1 MSLSL
6 LRIFFFSLVL
16 SGLYQVAQT
25 QPEPEPA
32 IFSHITHTPSGFT
45 QKEVKDILQDRD
57 GFIWIATTHGLF
69 RHDGHDMRLYQQNPL
84 DPTSIGSNFIVC
96 LAIDADSALWIGTL
110 GAGLFRYDRF
120 KDAFVHY
127 PLAPEAQSGS
137 FSNEINDL
145 LLDSQGRLWVATNEG
160 LGLVDRQ
167 TERLVPIQ
175 NSKSDSVNIIDFTC
189 LAEDQQQQIWAG
201 VGDLGGG
208 LYKINPET
216 QQFTRFMSTSDGIGM
231 DNTRVIALAA
241 DTKGDLWFST
251 EDTRLH
257 RIEPISHQIESFTFP
272 HNLKNT
278 AAAIQSL
285 NIWAIEPDT
294 KGNLWL
300 GTHASGLIHFS
311 PGSGR
316 RLYYRNDPLIGKSL
330 PSDGISVLFLDA
342 NGTLW
347 LGHNGNGISQLNTHP
362 SGFERLAIAG
372 APSLPDPSYKC
383 VLEDRA
389 GKVWVG
395 SWGNGISLYDPGTG
409 KTEVFRHQA
418 NNPQSLANNMVW
430 DILEDRKGDIWFAT
444 HGGLQ
449 RFSPQQSSFETFGLA
464 DGLEHEAIRSLC
476 EDDQGTLWIG
486 TFGGLHRR
494 DSDTS
499 PIRFVEGYSPNPYA
513 IVNEIFADSHEHIW
527 VATLGKGLYR
537 LDLATQEWTFF
548 AHNRKN
554 PHSLSSNIVL
564 DIIEDAQAQIWF
576 GTQGGG
582 LDQLVPHPSISDS
595 AHFRHWRPYNSALP
609 TENIFNLAADS
620 ENTLWLS
627 TDIGLYSFDPQ
638 TEAVKPYSL
647 PAEIQGLSA
656 ETEPGAQGNLYVG
669 NAHYIY
675 RFLPGKIHKNAHIP
689 PVFITDIHIQDQSI
703 PIRHKAGDSLSQF
716 SPLLQSVL
724 HTSSLKLAYDQ
735 NDLTFTFTALNYIEA
750 ADNQYAYQLQGYDED
765 WIPTDAFRRHAR
777 YTNLSPGTYTFHVKA
792 ANNEGIWNEEG
803 TSIRVR
809 ILPPWWLTWWAYC
822 AYAFICFFL
831 IRSVYVFQLTRKLAE
846 AEATRLKELDAAK
859 TRLITNVTH
868 EFRTPLTVILGMAQQ
883 IRENPTQWLSQGIDA
898 ITRSGQQV
906 LKLVN
911 QMMDLSQLES
921 GNLPVTYKQGNIMT
935 FLGYLVASFQSYAVS
950 QEVTLILKKESEII
964 QMDFAPELLAQIV
977 NNLISNAIKFSPN
990 NSTVEVGIR
999 EIGNQLEIRVLD
1011 NGPGI
1016 PDTHL
1021 PHIFDRFFQV
1031 DNSHTRAGEGTGI
1044 GLALVKE
1051 LVDIMQGSIQV
1062 ESAPDIR
1069 TSFRVLL
1076 PITNAA
1082 PQWLGE
1088 FERNPSLSITSPPSF
1103 SLTENEEAPLV
1114 LIIEDNADVAN
1125 YTASCLQHTYR
1136 MSFAENGRMGIEKAF
1151 EQVPDIIICDIM
1163 MPEVDGYEVCTQVK
1177 KDERTNHIPII
1188 LLTAKNDNSS
1198 RIKGLRLGAEA
1209 YLAKPFNREELEVR
1223 LEKLLEI
1230 RKHLQKKFATFPQVA
1245 ETILVPTPLE
1255 DAFMHKLRGLIH
1267 AHLEEET
1274 YGITDLCLELAVS
1287 RTQLHRKLKAITG
1300 RPTSH
1305 VIRSIRLEKAR
1316 ELILQT
1322 DLNISEVAFQTGFGN
1337 HSYFSALFAEEF
1349 GDTPTEIR
1357 KKSDLKQ

>member
-1 MSLSL
+1 MLC
-6 LRIFFFSLVL
+6 VWH
-16 SGLYQVAQT
+16 QVSQAQ
-25 QPEPEPA
+25 PDPA
-32 IFSHITHTPSGFT
+32 IFTHIIHTPSGFS
-45 QKEVKDILQDRD
+45 QHEVKDVLQDPD

-69 RHDGHDMRLYQQNPL
+69 RHDGHDMRLYQQDPL
-84 DPTSIGSNFIVC
+84 DSTSLGSNFIIC
-96 LAIDADSALWIGTL
+96 LAIDQDSVLWVGTL

-120 KDAFVHY
+120 KDAFVQY
-127 PLAPEAQSGS
+127 PNAMEAKNSS

-160 LGLVDRQ
+160 LGLVDRKAKH
-167 TERLVPIQ
+167 LIPIQ
-175 NSKSDSVNIIDFTC
+175 HTKADSINIIDFTC
-189 LAEDQQQQIWAG
+189 LAEDQQQHIWAG

-208 LYKINPET
+208 LYKIHPET
-216 QQFTRFMSTSDGIGM
+216 QTFTQFMADSDGIGM

-241 DTKGDLWFST
+241 DAKGDLWFST

-257 RIEPISHQIESFTFP
+257 RIDPTTHQIESFTFP

-278 AAAIQSL
+278 TATVQSL
-285 NIWAIEPDT
+285 NIWAIEPDG

-311 PGSGR
+311 PASGGR
-316 RLYYRNDPLIGKSL
+316 IFYRNDPLIRKSL
-330 PSDGISVLFLDA
+330 TSDAISTLFLDA
-342 NGTLW
+342 TGTLW
-347 LGHNGNGISQLNTHP
+347 IGHNGSGLSQLNTHP
-362 SGFERLAIAG
+362 SGFERLAITRDSSIQNPA
-372 APSLPDPSYKC
+372 YKC

-395 SWGNGISLYDPGTG
+395 TWGNGIYCYDLNTG
-409 KTEVFRHQA
+409 KTDIFRHQA
-418 NNPQSLANNMVW
+418 NNPQSLANNMIW
-430 DILEDRKGDIWFAT
+430 DILEDRQGDIWIAT

-449 RFSPQQSSFETFGLA
+449 RFFPQTSSFETFGVS
-464 DGLEHEAIRSLC
+464 DGLRHEAIRSLC

-494 DSDTS
+494 DPDSS
-499 PIRFVEGYSPNPYA
+499 IIRFVEGYSPNPYA
-513 IVNEIFADSHEHIW
+513 IINEIFADSHNHIW
-527 VATLGKGLYR
+527 IAILGKGLYR
-537 LDLATQEWTFF
+537 LNLTTQEWAFF
-548 AHNRKN
+548 FHNRAN

-582 LDQLVPHPSISDS
+582 LDQLVPHPSSSDS
-595 AHFRHWRPYNSALP
+595 AHFRHWRPYNSDLP
-609 TENIFNLAADS
+609 TENIFNIAADQG
-620 ENTLWLS
+620 NTLWLS
-627 TDIGLYSFDPQ
+627 TDIGLYSFDTQ
-638 TEAVKPYSL
+638 TAHIKPYSL
-647 PAEIQGLSA
+647 PAEIKGLSA
-656 ETEPGAQGNLYVG
+656 ETESGEQGHQYVG
-669 NAHYIY
+669 NAQNIY
-675 RFLPGKIHKNAHIP
+675 RFLPGSIHKNTHAP
-689 PVFITDIHIQDQSI
+689 PVFITDLHIWDKSV
-703 PIRHKAGDSLSQF
+703 PIRYTPGDSLSPP
-716 SPLLQSVL
+716 SPLLESVRY
-724 HTSSLKLAYDQ
+724 TSSLSLAYDQ

-750 ADNQYAYQLQGYDED
+750 ASNQYAYQLQGYDED
-765 WIPTDAFRRHAR
+765 WITTDPFRRYAR

-792 ANNEGIWNEEG
+792 ANNEGIWNE
-803 TSIRVR
+803 TSATIQLKIR
-809 ILPPWWLTWWAYC
+809 PPWWLTWWAYF
-822 AYAFICFFL
+822 AYVLICFFL

-883 IRENPTQWLSQGIDA
+883 IRKNPTQWLSQGLDA

-921 GNLPVTYKQGNIMT
+921 GNLPVAYKQGNIMT
-935 FLGYLVASFQSYAVS
+935 FLGYLVASFQSYAVT
-950 QEVTLILKKESEII
+950 QEVQLNLKKESESV
-964 QMDFAPELLAQIV
+964 QMDFAPELLAQVV
-977 NNLISNAIKFSPN
+977 NNLVSNAIKFSPN
-990 NSTVEVGIR
+990 NSTVEVGTRKIA
-999 EIGNQLEIRVLD
+999 NQLEIRVLD

-1016 PDTHL
+1016 PATHL

-1031 DNSHTRAGEGTGI
+1031 DNSHTRRGEGTGI

-1062 ESAPDIR
+1062 ESVPDIR

-1082 PQWLGE
+1082 PQWSGE
-1088 FERNPSLSITSPPSF
+1088 FERNPSIPITSSLYF
-1103 SLTENEEAPLV
+1103 SSTTNEEAPLV

-1136 MSFAENGRMGIEKAF
+1136 MSFAENGRIGIEKAL

-1163 MPEVDGYEVCTQVK
+1163 MPEVDGYEVCTRLK

-1188 LLTAKNDNSS
+1188 LLTAKTDNSA

-1230 RKHLQKKFATFPQVA
+1230 RQHLQRKFAAFPQVA
-1245 ETILVPTPLE
+1245 ETILAPTPLE
-1255 DAFMHKLRGLIH
+1255 DAFMHKLKKLL
-1267 AHLEEET
+1267 LEHIEDET

-1305 VIRSIRLEKAR
+1305 VIRSIRLQKAR

-1322 DLNISEVAFQTGFGN
+1322 DLNISEIAFQTGFGN

-1349 GDTPTEIR
+1349 GETPTEIR
-1357 KKSDLKQ
+1357 RKSDLKQ